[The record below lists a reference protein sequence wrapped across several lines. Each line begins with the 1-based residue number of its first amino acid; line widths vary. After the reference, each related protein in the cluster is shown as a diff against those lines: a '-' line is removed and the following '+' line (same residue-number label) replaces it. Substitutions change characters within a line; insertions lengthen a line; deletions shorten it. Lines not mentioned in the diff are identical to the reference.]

1 MFVYNLTPVKGFQ
14 LTTMYNNGYR
24 IRGYIDRGK
33 LYLVNLGCLFIGQF
47 VYLVEVE
54 GLG

>member
-24 IRGYIDRGK
+24 ISGYIDRGK
-33 LYLVNLGCLFIGQF
+33 FIFSLGCFFIGQF
-47 VYLVEVE
+47 VDPVGEE
-54 GLG
+54 GIV